1 MEQTETK
8 STPGTGSETSQQPA
22 RGFSNF
28 SGPDSGSGGSS
39 RVTSAS
45 TGSTG
50 ATRSTASQDLASELD
65 KLLDRIPMLS
75 GENLEK
81 AKAEFVELAAK
92 SGNAATELAAKS
104 AEVAKRVS
112 GRVKSEWET
121 GLERT
126 ETFVHANPIRAL
138 GIALGVGVVLGARLF
153 GGSRRHDG
161 M

>member
-1 MEQTETK
+1 MEQTEVK
-8 STPGTGSETSQQPA
+8 STPITGSGTSQQQTA
-22 RGFSNF
+22 GFSNA
-28 SGPDSGSGGSS
+28 SGRDSGNGAPSKGGS
-39 RVTSAS
+39 TS
-45 TGSTG
+45 
-50 ATRSTASQDLASELD
+50 TRSKASQDLASELD

-81 AKAEFVELAAK
+81 AKAEFVELAAR
-92 SGNAATELAAKS
+92 SSNAATELAAKS
-104 AEVAKRVS
+104 ADVAKRVT
-112 GRVKSEWET
+112 GRVKSEWDT

-153 GGSRRHDG
+153 GGSHRHDG

>member
-1 MEQTETK
+1 MEQTEVK
-8 STPGTGSETSQQPA
+8 STHSTGSGTSQQQMP
-22 RGFSNF
+22 GFSNS
-28 SGPDSGSGGSS
+28 SGRDSGNGAPS
-39 RVTSAS
+39 RGAS
-45 TGSTG
+45 TS
-50 ATRSTASQDLASELD
+50 TRSKASQDLASELD

-92 SGNAATELAAKS
+92 STNAATELAAKS
-104 AEVAKRVS
+104 ADVAKRVT

-153 GGSRRHDG
+153 GGSHRHDG

>member
-1 MEQTETK
+1 MEQTEVK
-8 STPGTGSETSQQPA
+8 STPSTGSGTGQQQVP
-22 RGFSNF
+22 GFSNA
-28 SGPDSGSGGSS
+28 SGRESGNGAQRTSS
-39 RVTSAS
+39 TS
-45 TGSTG
+45 
-50 ATRSTASQDLASELD
+50 TRSTGSQDLASELD

-92 SGNAATELAAKS
+92 SSNAATELAAKS